1 MLPLANLTGDPAQEY
16 FSDGMTDALITNLA
30 SLPALRVISR
40 QSVMRYKG
48 SAKPLPEIAREL
60 GVEGV
65 VEGSVVRSG
74 GRVRITA
81 QLVHAPTDRHLW
93 AHSYERRME
102 DVLALQGEVSRAIA
116 EEVRLTV
123 GTKESQRLTPER
135 TVKPEAYD
143 AYLLGRHH
151 WNQRTAQ
158 SLDKA
163 LSYFQA
169 AIAADPDFALA
180 HAGLALAYGPRLVYG
195 YVPPGHGLAEQKTA
209 ALRALEL
216 DPGLGEARAAL
227 GSVRTQEWDWQG
239 AETEFRNAIED
250 SNTGTALWYAWYLY
264 AVGRADEA
272 VVQQRRALE
281 LDPLDIAGNRGLA
294 QFLGATGQDEAALAQ
309 WNRVLEL
316 EPDHAQSELQLA
328 LFHFERGRIARAQY
342 ISSAPVSLA
351 PEDPLTVASSPSPC
365 AVSGNPGEA
374 RQLLGRVEGAVGQPL
389 RSKVLPAYVHLALDE
404 RDRAFALLEKP
415 TGQVTRC
422 SSRSRWAMWA
432 SSISPR
438 SSGRPARRSTLRR
451 SAAADGPGPAGT
463 RKPSEMKSRW
473 RRGCR
478 HLCTLLCILPI
489 PVLAQTKGSD
499 LSRNSA
505 LVLDWANRVMANDP
519 KVRATAEAALVQG
532 AGRSLPL
539 LRRFLNRGNE
549 DLDLETFEIIR
560 RIGPP
565 AIPLLVDL
573 LRDER
578 VSIRR
583 SAVDALID
591 LAPDTEWIQP
601 ALRRALRDEDSEV
614 AGDAARALGAL
625 GKRASPSVRALVKTL
640 SHEDPYVRVY
650 AAEALASIGP
660 KAGAATR
667 DLARALGDPIPGVRW
682 AAGEALASI
691 GPAAQS
697 AVPQLI
703 EALKDEFL
711 YVRICAAGALGSL
724 GPKAQTAREALR
736 AAAND
741 PTMRYEAEWALN
753 RIAGVESGE
762 PVISPVVPAPSVAP
776 QPQTTVAQTGNP
788 PVDWDTT
795 TGRNIVWSVELG
807 NETFGRPVVAG
818 DAVYVGT
825 DNARQLNPAFQE
837 ECGVL
842 MAFRVTDGRF
852 LWQDLAPRVERG
864 LREFLLPS
872 TTSAPYVEGNRLYYV
887 TAECQLRSL
896 DTQGFRDGENSGPY
910 REEVFK
916 DNAAADIAWE
926 LDMCGRLGVFPHEA
940 TNSEVLP
947 VGDLLMV
954 STSNGQNEGHTRVP
968 SPRAPSL
975 IAVNKHSGEVVWR
988 AIGPGE
994 QVLHGQWSSPVAANV
1009 NGRIQV
1015 LFGGGDGWLRAYD
1028 AASGH
1033 EVWRFDGN
1041 PKDARWLPR
1050 PGVLSRSSIIASPV
1064 FADGRVFIAMGQ
1076 SPGHGNGPSL
1086 IYAISPNGQGDV
1098 TESRLLWTS
1107 REVGRV
1113 VGTPIAKDGL
1123 LYVGDLGGTVHCLD
1137 AATGAHVWKHET
1149 NEAIWG
1155 CLLLAGDRLYV
1166 GNVEGSMTVLRAGR
1180 RKELLAQIE
1189 MDAPLYSRPALIG
1202 DALYLATARR
1212 LYLIAAK
1219 P

>member
-1 MLPLANLTGDPAQEY
+1 MNLDRAR
-16 FSDGMTDALITNLA
+16 ALIQT
-30 SLPALRVISR
+30 PAT
-40 QSVMRYKG
+40 
-48 SAKPLPEIAREL
+48 SAWLNA
-60 GVEGV
+60 
-65 VEGSVVRSG
+65 
-74 GRVRITA
+74 T
-81 QLVHAPTDRHLW
+81 TRHGFIW
-93 AHSYERRME
+93 A
-102 DVLALQGEVSRAIA
+102 
-116 EEVRLTV
+116 
-123 GTKESQRLTPER
+123 
-135 TVKPEAYD
+135 
-143 AYLLGRHH
+143 
-151 WNQRTAQ
+151 
-158 SLDKA
+158 
-163 LSYFQA
+163 
-169 AIAADPDFALA
+169 
-180 HAGLALAYGPRLVYG
+180 
-195 YVPPGHGLAEQKTA
+195 
-209 ALRALEL
+209 
-216 DPGLGEARAAL
+216 
-227 GSVRTQEWDWQG
+227 
-239 AETEFRNAIED
+239 
-250 SNTGTALWYAWYLY
+250 
-264 AVGRADEA
+264 
-272 VVQQRRALE
+272 
-281 LDPLDIAGNRGLA
+281 
-294 QFLGATGQDEAALAQ
+294 
-309 WNRVLEL
+309 
-316 EPDHAQSELQLA
+316 
-328 LFHFERGRIARAQY
+328 
-342 ISSAPVSLA
+342 
-351 PEDPLTVASSPSPC
+351 
-365 AVSGNPGEA
+365 
-374 RQLLGRVEGAVGQPL
+374 
-389 RSKVLPAYVHLALDE
+389 
-404 RDRAFALLEKP
+404 
-415 TGQVTRC
+415 
-422 SSRSRWAMWA
+422 
-432 SSISPR
+432 
-438 SSGRPARRSTLRR
+438 
-451 SAAADGPGPAGT
+451 
-463 RKPSEMKSRW
+463 
-473 RRGCR
+473 
-478 HLCTLLCILPI
+478 LLCILPI
-489 PVLAQTKGSD
+489 PGFAQTKGSD
-499 LSRNSA
+499 PSRDS

-539 LRRFLNRGNE
+539 LRRLLNRGNA
-549 DLDLETFEIIR
+549 DLELKTLEIIR

-565 AIPLLVDL
+565 ALPLLVDL

-583 SAVDALID
+583 SAADALID
-591 LAPDTEWIQP
+591 LAPDTETIQP
-601 ALRRALRDEDSEV
+601 ALRRALRDEDWQV

-625 GKRASPSVRALVKTL
+625 GKRAGPSVRALVETL

-660 KAGAATR
+660 QAAASTR
-667 DLARALGDPIPGVRW
+667 DLARALADPSPGVRW

-741 PTMRYEAEWALN
+741 PTMRDEAEWALN
-753 RIAGVESGE
+753 RIAGVEPGE
-762 PVISPVVPAPSVAP
+762 PVLSPVGQAPSVAP
-776 QPQTTVAQTGNP
+776 QPRTTVAETGNP

-795 TGRNIVWSVELG
+795 TGRNIVWSVQLG

-842 MAFRVTDGRF
+842 MAFRATDGRF

-887 TAECQLRSL
+887 TAECQLRNL
-896 DTQGFRDGENSGPY
+896 DTRAFRDGEKSG
-910 REEVFK
+910 
-916 DNAAADIAWE
+916 ADIAWE
-926 LDMCGRLGVFPHEA
+926 LDICGRLGVFPHEA

-947 VGDLLMV
+947 VGDLLIV
-954 STSNGQNEGHTRVP
+954 ATSNGQNEGHTRVP

-994 QVLHGQWSSPVAANV
+994 QVLHGQWSSPVAADV

-1033 EVWRFDGN
+1033 ELWRFDGN

-1086 IYAISPNGQGDV
+1086 IHAISPNGQGDV
-1098 TESRLLWTS
+1098 TGSRLLWTS

-1166 GNVEGSMTVLRAGR
+1166 GNVDGSMTVLRAGR

-1202 DALYLATARR
+1202 DALFLATAQR